1 MSIARSCPR
10 TLALSSLLVWV
21 FALAGCGRAKLPAP
35 NEVIE
40 PVVRVNELPWHLKA
54 APAKEGE
61 EAPPWHQMLS
71 VELEALPG
79 DAAGLREAID
89 QRRGD
94 AYQAAQ
100 ALLKEI
106 ATGVEAGRKP
116 DALWSV
122 LSIQIGGHKP
132 QRNTPPTLAVEL
144 GLTKLYARRP
154 TISFQDVTFEQCM
167 TNLALQ
173 GGLKLAPNRSVNP
186 VLSWQKENVSVIE
199 AIDAILNL
207 HGFDRRITGAYVQ
220 TNLQTTQFKTRQEFV
235 EAAVQATLNYG
246 KGLDRNIAALI
257 LSLRGLPA
265 ERSPSDTGTKKKGG
279 TVKPPPPVDDTGVPA
294 KTTPESKTE
303 AKSEGE
309 ANAK

>member
-1 MSIARSCPR
+1 MSLARPSLR
-10 TLALSSLLVWV
+10 TLALSSLLVWALV
-21 FALAGCGRAKLPAP
+21 LAGCGRAKLPAP

-40 PVVRVNELPWHLKA
+40 PVVRVNELSWHLKA

-61 EAPPWHQMLS
+61 EAPPWHQILS
-71 VELEALPG
+71 VELDALPG
-79 DAAGLREAID
+79 DTASLREAID

-106 ATGVEAGRKP
+106 ATGVEAGRKQ

-132 QRNTPPTLAVEL
+132 QRNTPPTLALEL

-154 TISFQDVTFEQCM
+154 VISFQDVTFEQCM

-220 TNLQTTQFKTRQEFV
+220 TNLQAAQFKTRQEFV
-235 EAAVQATLNYG
+235 EAAVQAALNYG

-257 LSLRGLPA
+257 LSLRGLPT
-265 ERSPSDTGTKKKGG
+265 ERSGSEAGKGKKKGG
-279 TVKPPPPVDDTGVPA
+279 TVKAPPPVDDTGVPA
-294 KTTPESKTE
+294 KTTPE

-309 ANAK
+309 AKAK